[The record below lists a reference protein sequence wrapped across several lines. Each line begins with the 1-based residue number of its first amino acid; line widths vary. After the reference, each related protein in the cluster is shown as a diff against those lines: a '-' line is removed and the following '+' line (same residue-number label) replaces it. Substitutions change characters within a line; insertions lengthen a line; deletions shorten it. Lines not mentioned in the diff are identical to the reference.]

1 MQERLQ
7 KIISAHGLASRRE
20 AEKLISDGK
29 VQVNGSVAKLGE
41 KADPEKDRIEVRGIM
56 LGARG
61 KRVYIM
67 LHKPR
72 GYVTTMSDELGRK
85 TVVDLVSDCPERV
98 YPVGRLDY
106 NSEGLLIMTNDGDV
120 ANALMHPSF
129 EITKTYLTKV
139 SGKDIDSSVAAMG
152 EELTIDGRM
161 IKAASIKFI
170 EKIGE
175 EASLYITIKEGRN
188 RQVRKMCEMTG
199 LTVKRLKRVSEGKLL
214 LGDLK
219 YGKWR
224 YLSEAEIKY
233 LRSI

>member
-152 EELTIDGRM
+152 EELTIDGRR

-199 LTVKRLKRVSEGKLL
+199 LAVKRLKRVSEGKLL